1 MFMFNIYLKALF
13 GGSKYDNNLINLC
26 RLKPSMGNP
35 SSVCF
40 ALDTSEFSEPAELKK
55 VYTAELKRLL
65 IVPPDLVLPLYRD
78 GNIVSH
84 ALIHSY
90 TKRSNGTTIVHY
102 ESAPEPET
110 LLKEIPLEFNWI
122 IKVGSDTFSEGGV
135 LLETRLHVPPPS
147 QYHGEHQTIYFE
159 KPKNPHYRDFPVGV
173 PIELWRNPH
182 PDENGI
188 KAVPLA
194 KVNILEL
201 TVGNGVSKGYA
212 EVLKPFSQKEKEM
225 MSRNFM

>member
-13 GGSKYDNNLINLC
+13 RGSKYDSNLINVC
-26 RLKPSMGNP
+26 RLKRFMGNP

-40 ALDTSEFSEPAELKK
+40 ALDTIEFSEPVEIGK
-55 VYTAELKRLL
+55 VYTAKLKRLL
-65 IVPPDLVLPLYRD
+65 IVPPDLVLPLFRD

-90 TKRSNGTTIVHY
+90 TKLSNGTTIVHY
-102 ESAPEPET
+102 ESAPAPET

-122 IKVGSDTFSEGGV
+122 IKAGHNDYREGGL
-135 LLETRLHVPPPS
+135 LLETRLRFPPPS
-147 QYHGEHQTIYFE
+147 QYSGEHQTIYFE
-159 KPKNPHYRDFPVGV
+159 KQKNPNYRDFPVGV

-182 PDENGI
+182 PDEYGV

-201 TVGNGVSKGYA
+201 TVGHGVSKGYA
-212 EVLKPFSQKEKEM
+212 EVLKLFDQKEKEM
-225 MSRNFM
+225 MSPNFM